1 MASFYTI
8 PEGVTHQ
15 LIKHTYIQGSVLV
28 PYDPEDQLTSQLRA
42 HNIAVT
48 TNRDESN
55 LVNPIWWTSIRDMG
69 YDWVIANTTGLGEY
83 SEYILDY
90 GIQVATE
97 GIAVLDRLSF
107 IEPVTKRRNF
117 LLANKLT
124 NMVVLS
130 PRPRFSSVS
139 NTRDSVT
146 SCWFVFQQPDRWMD
160 GTHVSYAVNWDAA
173 QTLPPLN
180 DITSK

>member
-15 LIKHTYIQGSVLV
+15 LIKNSYIQGSVLV
-28 PYDPEDQLTSQLRA
+28 PYDPNDTLSDQLRA
-42 HNIAVT
+42 HNLTVT
-48 TNRDESN
+48 TNKNSDN
-55 LVNPIWWTSIRDMG
+55 LVNPIWWTTMRDKQ
-69 YDWVIANTTGLGEY
+69 YDWVIANTTGLNEY

-90 GIQVATE
+90 GIQIARE

-107 IEPVTKRRNF
+107 IEPVAKRRSF
-117 LLANKLT
+117 LLSNKMS
-124 NMVVLS
+124 NMIVLS

-139 NTRDSVT
+139 ASRDSVT
-146 SCWFVFQQPDRWMD
+146 SCWFVFQRPDKWMD

-173 QTLPPLN
+173 QTLPPLD
-180 DITSK
+180 DIAIK

>member
-83 SEYILDY
+83 SEYIL
-90 GIQVATE
+90 E
-97 GIAVLDRLSF
+97 SF
-107 IEPVTKRRNF
+107 IEPVAKRRNF